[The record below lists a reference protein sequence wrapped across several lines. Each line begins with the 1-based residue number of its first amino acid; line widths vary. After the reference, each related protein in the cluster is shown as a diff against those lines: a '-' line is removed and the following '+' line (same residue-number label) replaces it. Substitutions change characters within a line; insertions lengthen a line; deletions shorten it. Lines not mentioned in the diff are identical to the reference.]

1 MRLLALG
8 GLIGRHAEASASAR
22 HSRVRLTIASLTI
35 GSIFYALGLFA
46 GFGAELIGDS
56 RVLPSYG
63 FVSFMAPGCLL
74 VLFTVLPGDQKI
86 ILILRFLMPIY
97 CVAVVIVC
105 ALLAWR
111 TLDGCSFAGAAVMLC
126 RRQGKM
132 SQPLVCY
139 IWYLLVY
146 VIGCAGCAPPL
157 RRSSRLS
164 GPAYE
169 GDSSVGSD
177 GGAGATSGAAA
188 SGAGVGTGSFLSA
201 SGADFQMGPRAALLN
216 IWLVMRFV
224 LGVRWPLCPEHEGPL
239 RAASPHSVP
248 PSSDLPPIPHLVC
261 ALRPPPPIHTASLS
275 PFPPCAQAS
284 PLMSVVATVVLLV
297 HSDPA
302 VSYGSLRLPVTNMIA
317 SLVWFSCALVA
328 NTRNRQRAHAWLK
341 RVTMSDEAR
350 AAAVIAAMV
359 GGHKTHD
366 RALEVAKE
374 AFRAVPFDRLVASD
388 FGQCD
393 MGALSGKAVSLPL
406 GGCDAFLSHSWRDHA
421 VLKWEALSK
430 WAAAFHEAEARTP
443 TIWLDK
449 V

>member
-1 MRLLALG
+1 
-8 GLIGRHAEASASAR
+8 
-22 HSRVRLTIASLTI
+22 
-35 GSIFYALGLFA
+35 
-46 GFGAELIGDS
+46 
-56 RVLPSYG
+56 
-63 FVSFMAPGCLL
+63 
-74 VLFTVLPGDQKI
+74 
-86 ILILRFLMPIY
+86 
-97 CVAVVIVC
+97 
-105 ALLAWR
+105 
-111 TLDGCSFAGAAVMLC
+111 
-126 RRQGKM
+126 
-132 SQPLVCY
+132 
-139 IWYLLVY
+139 
-146 VIGCAGCAPPL
+146 
-157 RRSSRLS
+157 
-164 GPAYE
+164 
-169 GDSSVGSD
+169 
-177 GGAGATSGAAA
+177 
-188 SGAGVGTGSFLSA
+188 
-201 SGADFQMGPRAALLN
+201 
-216 IWLVMRFV
+216 
-224 LGVRWPLCPEHEGPL
+224 
-239 RAASPHSVP
+239 
-248 PSSDLPPIPHLVC
+248 
-261 ALRPPPPIHTASLS
+261 
-275 PFPPCAQAS
+275 
-284 PLMSVVATVVLLV
+284 MSVVATVVLLV

-317 SLVWFSCALVA
+317 SLVWFTCALVA